1 MEEVVNANRD
11 IIMEKGDIVMTGT
24 PREIFSQGERIREL
38 GLDVPQVTELSDMLR
53 ADGLDIPQGILTVD
67 ELVTAIGR

>member
-1 MEEVVNANRD
+1 MNANRV
-11 IIMEKGDIVMTGT
+11 IIMEKGDVVMTGT
-24 PREIFSQGERIREL
+24 PREIFSQGARIREL

-67 ELVTAIGR
+67 ELVEQLSGEVFS